1 MVNTS
6 GVLSARI
13 PGYQQESA
21 ILFLRTIGM
30 FLAYIPVVLAVYLK
44 DIDNLD
50 VLRPVAIISLF
61 CYFIRPFFPGNMY
74 GVDGNRSRCSAF
86 WDDLMACVQQVG
98 RNDQWKKCQNERE
111 DYFECLHH
119 KKLV

>member
-1 MVNTS
+1 MVC
-6 GVLSARI
+6 
-13 PGYQQESA
+13 
-21 ILFLRTIGM
+21 FLV
-30 FLAYIPVVLAVYLK
+30 FAVYLI
-44 DIDNLD
+44 DIGNLD
-50 VLRPVAIISLF
+50 ALRSVAIISLF
-61 CYFIRPFFPGNMY
+61 YYFIRPFFPGNMY

-86 WDDLMACVQQVG
+86 WDDLMGCVEQVG